1 MQASHYVPGGFSVAI
16 ATRSQVKTSNSFRLL
31 RLNIKPPSV
40 GNMQKSQNDMDEDIF
55 THITLIAGKKLYT
68 T

>member
-31 RLNIKPPSV
+31 RLSIKPHNM
-40 GNMQKSQNDMDEDIF
+40 GNIQKSQDDMDEDIF
-55 THITLIAGKKLYT
+55 THITLIAG
-68 T
+68 